1 MIQGR
6 TPVRGT
12 LIALSAVVVL
22 ALTGCGSS
30 SKNSSSGSGT
40 TTPGSSTKQAGT
52 AGLTPPTH
60 DMAPLQSVGASE
72 GKLNLIAWEGYT
84 EPQWVKPF
92 EQQSGCTVNAKYAGT
107 SSEMVSLMAN
117 GGGGQYDMVSASGD
131 ADLRL
136 IYGGDVKPVNV
147 DLVPAWKQFHPFLQ
161 NPSFNTIDGV
171 HYGVSLQFG
180 PNVLLYSTAAIPS
193 APASWSAIYSNQYA
207 GKVTVPNN
215 PIQIADAAL
224 YLSKTQANLGITD
237 PYELT
242 QTQFDAAVNLLKQQ
256 KPLIKKYWNLA
267 SEEESLFQ
275 NKEAVI
281 GAAWPLQTGDLKK
294 AGFAAA
300 DTIPSEG
307 ATGWA
312 DSWLLATK
320 APHPNCAYKWMAY
333 ISTAK
338 PQAQQALSFGETPAN
353 ALACPIM
360 NNLEKGGCARLH
372 ADKPDAYFQSLQFW
386 KTPLA
391 QCGNG
396 QSNCVPFQKWQD
408 AWTQITG

>member
-1 MIQGR
+1 MRPARMLAAIAA
-6 TPVRGT
+6 VT
-12 LIALSAVVVL
+12 LALSA
-22 ALTGCGSS
+22 CGSS
-30 SKNSSSGSGT
+30 SKTPAAGPGT
-40 TTPGSSTKQAGT
+40 TNNSGT
-52 AGLTPPTH
+52 AGLKVPTADKAPPTT
-60 DMAPLQSVGASE
+60 VGKGE
-72 GKLNLIAWEGYT
+72 GSLNLIAWEGYT

-92 EQQSGCTVNAKYAGT
+92 EQQTGCKINAKYAGT
-107 SSEMVSLMAN
+107 SSDMVSLMAN

-147 DLVPAWKQFHPFLQ
+147 DLIPAWKDFHPFLQ
-161 NPSFNTIDGV
+161 SPSFNTIDGK

-180 PNVLLYSTAAIPS
+180 PNVLLYSTKEFKT
-193 APASWSAIYSNQYA
+193 APTSWSTIYSTAYK
-207 GKVTVPNN
+207 GKISVPNN

-224 YLSKTQANLGITD
+224 YLSKTNTSLGITD

-242 QTQFDAAVNLLKQQ
+242 QPQFDAAVKLLTQE

-267 SEEESLFQ
+267 SDEISLFQ
-275 NKEAVI
+275 NGEAVV
-281 GAAWPLQTGDLKK
+281 GAAWPLQTGTLKK
-294 AGFAAA
+294 AGAPVA
-300 DTIPSEG
+300 DTIPTEG

-320 APHPNCAYKWMAY
+320 APHPYCAYLWMQY
-333 ISTAK
+333 ISTPK
-338 PQAQQALSFGETPAN
+338 PQAEQALSFGETPAN
-353 ALACPIM
+353 SKACAVM
-360 NNLEKGGCARLH
+360 DQLEKGGCARLH
-372 ADKPDAYFQSLQFW
+372 ADKPDSYFESLKFW

-396 QSNCVPFQKWQD
+396 QSNCVPFQKWVD